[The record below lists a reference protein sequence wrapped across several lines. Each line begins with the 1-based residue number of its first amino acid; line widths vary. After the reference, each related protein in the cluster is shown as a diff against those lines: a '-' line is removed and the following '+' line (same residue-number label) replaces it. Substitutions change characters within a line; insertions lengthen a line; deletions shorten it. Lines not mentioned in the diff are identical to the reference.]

1 MGANYVPVDG
11 ELIEIW
17 AESGPRIWTPSDTL
31 EFVRYIRRMAAEI
44 RDLRRQVK
52 LTDMACDEMLTE
64 REPQDPRD
72 VPIADESEVAL

>member
-17 AESGPRIWTPSDTL
+17 AESGPRMRAWATSDTL
-31 EFVRYIRRMAAEI
+31 GMAREYIRRMAAEI
-44 RDLRRQVK
+44 RDLRKQVK
-52 LTDMACDEMLTE
+52 LTDMGCDEMLTE

-72 VPIADESEVAL
+72 DESEVAL